1 MTPDEARQLII
12 DGVNYAAYH
21 ETDFSLYDSDKNRLF
36 GSEHYKSGRP
46 VYDPSPWPEGD
57 FEEKMAT
64 LLVWA
69 NMLNHSDP
77 RFAEA
82 QRLLEAEDSIIG
94 RIIQRAWKQEKGKGT
109 AVHDMKIVVVQS
121 FGSRVEAEL
130 AKGLLGEAGIQAIVQ
145 GDTAGGMREHLAWS
159 GAGFK
164 ILVREG
170 DAATA
175 HEILTSPVAGD
186 ENLGADAEADDDSF
200 PPWRRLS

>member
-1 MTPDEARQLII
+1 MTPNDARQLII
-12 DGVNYAAYH
+12 DGMNYAAYH
-21 ETDFSLYDSDKNRLF
+21 ETDFSLYDSDKNLLF

-46 VYDPSPWPEGD
+46 VSDPSPWPEGD

-64 LLVWA
+64 LLIWA

-82 QRLLEAEDSIIG
+82 QQLLEGEDSIIG
-94 RIIQRAWKQEKGKGT
+94 RIIQRARKQKGGEGG
-109 AVHDMKIVVVQS
+109 HDTKITVVQS

-130 AKGLLGEAGIQAIVQ
+130 AKGLLEEAGILAVIQ

-164 ILVREG
+164 ILVRAG

-175 HEILTSPVAGD
+175 LEVLTSPVESA
-186 ENLGADAEADDDSF
+186 ENLGADSQADEDSF
-200 PPWRRLS
+200 PPWRRFS